1 MKSFFF
7 KVQENY
13 QQSIA
18 VSNVTDFWTKQV
30 CRRIAAVIV
39 IIISPTPITPN
50 MVTVFSFLLNLF
62 ANYQLLHNHLGV
74 AAFLYFFAYVLDCA
88 DGQLARL
95 KDVVSNF
102 GRFFDPV
109 LDGLKDLITFLVL
122 IAYFSETN
130 IFYFSLI
137 GMFNVSASIVF
148 YWVRHTIKNRP
159 KDEKES
165 DKNLFIKLG
174 IVFWSVPTRN
184 FILVFSLIMQYP
196 AAIVYYTCFP
206 GTYFTLRKAW
216 SLVEMLKEK

>member
-18 VSNVTDFWTKQV
+18 VSNVIDFWTKQV
-30 CRRIAAVIV
+30 CRRLAAVIV

-50 MVTVFSFLLNLF
+50 MVTVFSFFLNLI
-62 ANYQLLHNHLGV
+62 ANYQLLSGELRF
-74 AAFLYFFAYVLDCA
+74 AALLFFISFIMDCV
-88 DGQLARL
+88 DGQLACL

-102 GRFFDPV
+102 GKFFDPV
-109 LDGLKDLITFLVL
+109 LDGLKDLITFLVI

-148 YWVRHTIKNRP
+148 DWVRHTIQKMP
-159 KDEKES
+159 KDVTES
-165 DKNLFIKLG
+165 YPNYLQKLG

-184 FILVFSLIMQYP
+184 FIIVFSFIMQLP
-196 AAIVYYTCFP
+196 EAIVYYTCFP
-206 GTYFTLRKAW
+206 GIYFTIRKGWA
-216 SLVEMLKEK
+216 LVVMLKKN